1 MSHTPQTNRFAGQRT
16 RRRIACLTFIIGL
29 ACIVAGEAATRI
41 RLATLA
47 PSGSVYHKSLLTL
60 REQWRSLSN
69 RQVDLL
75 VYADGKLGGEAEV
88 VRLMGLNSIQAA
100 MLTVVGLSEIDEG
113 VEGLQSIPMG
123 FRDFAEVD
131 HVGQKLQPLL
141 EQRLAAKGYVVLGWS
156 DAGWIRFFTKKPV
169 VYPNDLKPLKLFSWA
184 GNPEVVSIYR
194 SAGFTATALE
204 TADIVPGLET
214 GLIEAVPCPPVFALK
229 TQIDRRAPHMLE
241 INWAPLVGAI
251 VVNQKTW
258 NSLPAELRQPLLQ
271 AARDTV
277 KQIRAAGRKESD
289 ESVKAMVQRGLQV
302 TRLDAEVVQEWRA
315 LAEQTYP
322 KIRGKVV
329 PAEVFDQTIRI
340 LQEYRDSQP

>member
-1 MSHTPQTNRFAGQRT
+1 MNKQFLPLRPL
-16 RRRIACLTFIIGL
+16 RRRTLRHAAGL
-29 ACIVAGEAATRI
+29 AVILCLAGLITTEAATRI

-47 PSGSVYHKSLLTL
+47 PSGSVYHKSLLAL
-60 REQWRSLSN
+60 REEWRSLSKG
-69 RQVDLL
+69 QVDLL

-88 VRLMGLNSIQAA
+88 VRLMGLDSIQAA
-100 MLTVVGLSEIDEG
+100 MLTVVGLSELDEG
-113 VEGLQSIPMG
+113 VEGLQSIPLG

-131 HVGQKLQPLL
+131 HVGEKLQPLL
-141 EQRLAAKGYVVLGWS
+141 EQRLAAKGTIVLGWS

-169 VYPNDLKPLKLFSWA
+169 RHPDDLKPLKLFSWA

-194 SAGFTATALE
+194 SVGFTAVALE

-251 VVNQKTW
+251 VISQKAW
-258 NSLPAELRQPLLQ
+258 SSLPANLHQPLLQ
-271 AARDTV
+271 AARNTTEE
-277 KQIRAAGRKESD
+277 IRVAGRKESE
-289 ESVKAMVQRGLQV
+289 ESVKAMTQRGLQV
-302 TRLDAEVVQEWRA
+302 TRLNAELVREWRA

-322 KIRGKVV
+322 QIRGKVV
-329 PAEVFDQTIRI
+329 PPDVFDKTIQI
-340 LQEYRDSQP
+340 LEEYRNSNP

>member
-1 MSHTPQTNRFAGQRT
+1 MNEGLLTPMLPC
-16 RRRIACLTFIIGL
+16 RRRQTAWLSVIFCL
-29 ACIVAGEAATRI
+29 ACVIATEAATRI

-47 PSGSVYHKSLLTL
+47 PSGSVYHKRLLAL
-60 REQWRSLSN
+60 REEWRSLSN
-69 RQVDLL
+69 RRVDLL

-88 VRLMGLNSIQAA
+88 VRLMSLNSIQAA

-113 VEGLQSIPMG
+113 VEGLQSIPLG

-169 VYPNDLKPLKLFSWA
+169 LRPDDLKPLKLFSWA
-184 GNPEVVSIYR
+184 GNPDVVGIYR
-194 SAGFTATALE
+194 SAGFTAVALE

-251 VVNQKTW
+251 VINQKTW
-258 NSLPAELRQPLLQ
+258 DSLPADLRQPLLQ
-271 AARDTV
+271 ASRTTMEE
-277 KQIRAAGRKESD
+277 IRTAGRKESE
-289 ESVKAMVQRGLQV
+289 ESVKAMEKRGLQV
-302 TRLDAEVVQEWRA
+302 TRLNPEHVQEWRT

-322 KIRGKVV
+322 EIRGKVV
-329 PAEVFDQTIRI
+329 PSEVFDKTTRI
-340 LQEYRDSQP
+340 LEEYRNSKP